1 MLGRFFRAS
10 PMFELFRL
18 APEGERLLSHHARL
32 AGWWDRVST
41 SAKLRAD
48 PGGRRAMPLKR
59 SG

>member
-41 SAKLRAD
+41 SASFVRTQVPPRHA
-48 PGGRRAMPLKR
+48 
-59 SG
+59 S